1 MYNRPISTNV
11 CLSAL
16 IDVHSAQMP
25 FIVGIHSSFLSEAR
39 KMSGTEDQ
47 LVFVMLDDG
56 EVRFEGVSR
65 SPVES
70 MPPAVVK
77 RLHQRLTSLREQLQ
91 QHAGSRFRN
100 PVAGGVCVAAHRR

>member
-1 MYNRPISTNV
+1 
-11 CLSAL
+11 
-16 IDVHSAQMP
+16 
-25 FIVGIHSSFLSEAR
+25 
-39 KMSGTEDQ
+39 MSGTEDQ

-70 MPPAVVK
+70 MPPAAVK

-91 QHAGSRFRN
+91 QQAGSRFRN